1 MGVPESA
8 KQKAMLNADPQRNTA
23 FERMKSSIA
32 EAMQPGMPPISLR
45 LLSTTLSNTGMYAG
59 DAKSTLRRLP
69 PDEQEA
75 ILPIEED
82 EKPLYGQRQSTEING
97 GAGPSARASAAGAVV
112 GAGVGAGVGADI
124 GPGATTSKKDQGMMA
139 SAGEMVGK
147 ALGRK

>member
-1 MGVPESA
+1 MA
-8 KQKAMLNADPQRNTA
+8 DKKAMLNANPQRNTA

-32 EAMQPGMPPISLR
+32 EAMQPG
-45 LLSTTLSNTGMYAG
+45 
-59 DAKSTLRRLP
+59 DAKSTVHRLP

-75 ILPIEED
+75 ILPIKED
-82 EKPLYGQRQSTEING
+82 EKPLYGQRLSTEMNG
-97 GAGPSARASAAGAVV
+97 SSARASAAGALV
-112 GAGVGAGVGADI
+112 GAGVGANV